1 MRKIVLDTNCM
12 LMCIATKSTYHNV
25 WTAFL
30 KEDFI
35 LCVSNEI
42 MNEYEESLAK
52 KTSSM
57 FADMIIQIILN
68 SENVVFAHPTFRFGL
83 ITIDPDDNKFV
94 DCAIVT
100 NADYIVSQDKH
111 FNILKKIDFPKVNVI
126 NINDFSKMISV
137 QQII

>member
-1 MRKIVLDTNCM
+1 MRKIVLDTNC
-12 LMCIATKSTYHNV
+12 LLACVATKSAYHKI

-42 MNEYEESLAK
+42 MNEYEEVLAK
-52 KTSSM
+52 KTSPI

-83 ITIDPDDNKFV
+83 ITTDYDDNKFV

-100 NADYIVSQDKH
+100 NVDYIVSQDKH
-111 FNILKKIDFPKVNVI
+111 FNILKDIGFPIVKVI
-126 NINDFSKMISV
+126 SINDFNKMI
-137 QQII
+137 

>member
-1 MRKIVLDTNCM
+1 MRKIVLDTNC
-12 LMCIATKSTYHNV
+12 LLACIATKSRYYNV

-30 KEDFI
+30 KEYYH

-42 MNEYEESLAK
+42 MNEYEEILAK
-52 KTSSM
+52 KTSPT

-68 SENVVFAHPTFRFGL
+68 SENVVFAHPAFRFHL
-83 ITIDPDDNKFV
+83 ITVDSDDNKFV

-111 FNILKKIDFPKVNVI
+111 FDILKKIDFPKVNVV
-126 NINDFSKMISV
+126 NIDTFQKLFS
-137 QQII
+137 

>member
-1 MRKIVLDTNCM
+1 MKKIVLDTNC
-12 LMCIATKSTYHNV
+12 LLVCIPSKSIYHDV

-30 KEDFI
+30 KENFC

-42 MNEYEESLAK
+42 MNEYEEVLAK
-52 KTSSM
+52 KTSPM

-83 ITIDPDDNKFV
+83 ITTDPDDNKFV

-126 NINDFSKMISV
+126 NIEFFKNAISFL
-137 QQII
+137 